1 MSVKKAASPA
11 AQSRSRKSRSRRTPP
26 PPEEPV
32 SANWPAIAA
41 WLRAETPFGLSRW
54 QLLVFLSVLAFVAFT
69 RFWDLGTRA
78 LHHDESMHARFAWD
92 IYRSFD
98 YRYNPLLHGPF
109 QFYFT
114 AFMFFL
120 FGVSD
125 AVARFGPALFGVVS
139 VLLVYP
145 LKPYL
150 GRNGMV
156 LAAILMGISPPLL
169 YFARFARNDI
179 YVVAWTMLIVLALFG
194 WLHTRQRA
202 YIYLGTIAVA
212 LSLATKENT
221 YITLA
226 IAGSFIIFRF
236 LQEQFTPGLAA
247 RLPSHESVKSALAD
261 LWNDWRLLIA
271 GIVAFLLVFVTF
283 FTAFYTH
290 PQDFASGVIKALE
303 YWLAQQEVG
312 RGNQPI
318 WYYFMLLPLYE
329 LIVAVFVLPALWFLA
344 RRGSLTDRFLCYW
357 FVGAVVLYSLAGE
370 RMPWLVLHLSLPG
383 ILLVSRF
390 LGQKFAEPNGLRRH
404 RIALSLFLLI
414 GVYALHTGMPLAYAH
429 GDTPKDMLV
438 YVQTTP
444 DVPYVVAQI
453 EQISRKL
460 TTETE
465 LVGLI
470 DNEDSW
476 PFAWYLRDYT
486 RVGYISKIGDPGEA
500 AFVIV
505 TASEVENARENLSNY
520 VPFRYKLRWW
530 FPEALYKELR
540 PSFLLDFVIN
550 SQTRGNFTAWLMSRK
565 MPKPADVP
573 EFRFGSQDFYFF
585 VRGDLVHLL

>member
-1 MSVKKAASPA
+1 MSVKKAPPPA
-11 AQSRSRKSRSRRTPP
+11 AQAGSRKSRKRRTAPA
-26 PPEEPV
+26 PEAPV
-32 SANWPAIAA
+32 SANWPAIKS
-41 WLRAETPFGLSRW
+41 WLYAETPFGLSRW
-54 QLLVFLSVLAFVAFT
+54 QLLVFLAALVFVAFT

-125 AVARFGPALFGVVS
+125 AVARFGPALFGVLS

-145 LKPYL
+145 FRPYL

-156 LAAILMGISPPLL
+156 LAAVLMAISPPML

-179 YVVAWTMLIVLALFG
+179 YVVAWTLLIVLALFG

-202 YIYLGTIAVA
+202 YIYIGTIAVA

-226 IAGSFIIFRF
+226 IAGSFIIGRF

-247 RLPSHESVKSALAD
+247 RLPGHESVKSALTD
-261 LWNDWRLLIA
+261 LWNDWRLLVA
-271 GIVAFLLVFVTF
+271 GILAFIFVFVTF
-283 FTAFYTH
+283 FTAFYTY

-303 YWLAQQEVG
+303 YWLAQQDVS

-318 WYYFMLLPLYE
+318 WYYFMQIPLYE
-329 LIVAVFVLPALWFLA
+329 LVVAVFALPALWFLA

-357 FVGAVVLYSLAGE
+357 FVAAVVLYSLAGE

-404 RIALSLFLLI
+404 RIALTLFLLI
-414 GVYALHTGMPLAYAH
+414 GVYALHTGLPLAYVH
-429 GDTPKDMLV
+429 GDTPRDLLV

-460 TTETE
+460 TTGTE
-465 LVGLI
+465 IVGII

-486 RVGYISKIGDPGEA
+486 NVGYIAKIGDPGEA

-505 TASEVENARENLSNY
+505 TASEVDNAREHLSNY
-520 VPFRYKLRWW
+520 VPFHYKLRWW
-530 FPEALYKELR
+530 FPEELYRDLR
-540 PSFLLDFVIN
+540 PTFAVEFLTN
-550 SQTRGNFTAWLMSRK
+550 PTTRSNFTAWLVSRK
-565 MPKPADVP
+565 MPKQV
-573 EFRFGSQDFYFF
+573 GSQDFYFF

>member
-1 MSVKKAASPA
+1 MSTKKALPTG
-11 AQSRSRKSRSRRTPP
+11 AQSKPSRSRSGKSPP
-26 PPEEPV
+26 PPEDPV
-32 SANWPAIAA
+32 TADWPAIGA
-41 WLRAETPFGLSRW
+41 WLRAETPFGLYRW
-54 QLLVFLSVLAFVAFT
+54 QLLVFLAVMVFVVFT

-98 YRYNPLLHGPF
+98 YRYNPVLHGPF

-125 AVARFGPALFGVVS
+125 AVARFGPALFGVLS

-150 GRNGMV
+150 GRGGMV
-156 LAAILMGISPPLL
+156 LAAVLMAISPPLL
-169 YFARFARNDI
+169 YFSRFARNDI
-179 YVVAWTMLIVLALFG
+179 YVVAWTILILLALFG
-194 WLHTRQRA
+194 WLHTRQRG
-202 YIYLGTIAVA
+202 YIYLGASAAA

-226 IAGSFIIFRF
+226 LVAIFIVVRI
-236 LQEQFTPGLAA
+236 LQEQFTPGLAG

-261 LWNDWRLLIA
+261 LWRDRGLLIA
-271 GIVAFLLVFVTF
+271 GIVTFLLVFVTLY
-283 FTAFYTH
+283 TAFYTH
-290 PQDFASGVIKALE
+290 PQDFASGVVKALE
-303 YWLAQQEVG
+303 YWLAQQDVS

-318 WYYFMLLPLYE
+318 WYYFMQVPLYE
-329 LIVAVFVLPALWFLA
+329 LIVAVFAIPALWHLA
-344 RRGSLTDRFLCYW
+344 RRGNLTDRFLCFW
-357 FVGAVVLYSLAGE
+357 FVGAVLLYSIAGE

-390 LGQKFAEPNGLRRH
+390 LGKKFAEPNGLRRH
-404 RIALSLFLLI
+404 RIALTLFLLI
-414 GVYALHTGMPLAYAH
+414 GVYALHTGLPLAFAH
-429 GDTPKDMLV
+429 GDTPRDLLV

-444 DVPYVVAQI
+444 DVPYVAAQI
-453 EQISRKL
+453 EQMSRKL
-460 TTETE
+460 TTNIEI
-465 LVGLI
+465 VGII
-470 DNEDSW
+470 DNENSW

-486 RVGYISKIGDPGEA
+486 NVGYISKIGDPGEA

-505 TASEVENARENLSNY
+505 TASEVENAREHLSNY

-530 FPEALYKELR
+530 FPEELYRELR
-540 PSFLLDFVIN
+540 PTFIVDFITN
-550 SQTRGNFTAWLMSRK
+550 PTTRSNFTAWLVTRK
-565 MPKPADVP
+565 MPKPIGSQ
-573 EFRFGSQDFYFF
+573 EFHFGSQDFYFF
-585 VRGDLVHLL
+585 VRGDLVQLL

>member
-1 MSVKKAASPA
+1 MSTKKATPPG
-11 AQSRSRKSRSRRTPP
+11 AQSKPGRSRSRKSPP
-26 PPEEPV
+26 PPEDPV
-32 SANWPAIAA
+32 TADWPVIGA
-41 WLRAETPFGLSRW
+41 WLRAETPFGLYRW
-54 QLLVFLSVLAFVAFT
+54 QLLVFLAVMVFVVFT

-98 YRYNPLLHGPF
+98 YRYNPVLHGPF

-125 AVARFGPALFGVVS
+125 AVARFGPALFGVLS

-150 GRNGMV
+150 GRGGMV
-156 LAAILMGISPPLL
+156 LAAVLMAISPPLL
-169 YFARFARNDI
+169 YFSRFARNDI
-179 YVVAWTMLIVLALFG
+179 YVVAWTMLILLALFG
-194 WLHTRQRA
+194 WLHTRQRG
-202 YIYLGTIAVA
+202 YIYLGASAAA

-226 IAGSFIIFRF
+226 LVAIFIVVRI
-236 LQEQFTPGLAA
+236 LQEQFTPGLAG

-261 LWNDWRLLIA
+261 LWRDRGLLIA
-271 GIVAFLLVFVTF
+271 GIVTFLLVFVTLY
-283 FTAFYTH
+283 TAFYTH
-290 PQDFASGVIKALE
+290 PQDFASGVVKALE
-303 YWLAQQEVG
+303 YWLAQQDVS

-318 WYYFMLLPLYE
+318 WYYFMQVPLYE
-329 LIVAVFVLPALWFLA
+329 LIVAVFAIPALWHLA
-344 RRGSLTDRFLCYW
+344 RRGNLTDRFLCFW
-357 FVGAVVLYSLAGE
+357 FVGAVLLYSIAGE

-390 LGQKFAEPNGLRRH
+390 LGKKFAEPNGLRRH
-404 RIALSLFLLI
+404 RIALTLFLLI
-414 GVYALHTGMPLAYAH
+414 GVYALHTGLPLAFAH
-429 GDTPKDMLV
+429 GDTPRDLLV

-444 DVPYVVAQI
+444 DVPYVAAQI
-453 EQISRKL
+453 EQMSRKL
-460 TTETE
+460 TTNTE
-465 LVGLI
+465 IVGII
-470 DNEDSW
+470 DNENSW

-486 RVGYISKIGDPGEA
+486 NVGYISKIGDPGEA

-505 TASEVENARENLSNY
+505 TASEVENAREHLSNY

-530 FPEALYKELR
+530 FPEELYRELR
-540 PSFLLDFVIN
+540 PTFILDFVTN
-550 SQTRGNFTAWLMSRK
+550 PTTRRNFTAWLVTRK
-565 MPKPADVP
+565 MPKPI
-573 EFRFGSQDFYFF
+573 GSQDFYFF
-585 VRGDLVHLL
+585 VRGDLVQLL

>member
-1 MSVKKAASPA
+1 M
-11 AQSRSRKSRSRRTPP
+11 
-26 PPEEPV
+26 
-32 SANWPAIAA
+32 
-41 WLRAETPFGLSRW
+41 
-54 QLLVFLSVLAFVAFT
+54 LVFLAVLVFVVFT

-98 YRYNPLLHGPF
+98 YRYNPVLHGPF

-125 AVARFGPALFGVVS
+125 AVARFGPALFGVIS
-139 VLLVYP
+139 VLLVFP

-150 GRNGMV
+150 GRGGMV
-156 LAAILMGISPPLL
+156 LAAVLLAISPPLL
-169 YFARFARNDI
+169 YFSRFARNDI
-179 YVVAWTMLIVLALFG
+179 YVVAWTMLILLALFG
-194 WLHTRQRA
+194 WLHTRNRG
-202 YIYLGTIAVA
+202 YIYLGASAVA

-221 YITLA
+221 YITVA
-226 IAGSFIIFRF
+226 IFVAFIVVRF
-236 LQEQFTPGLAA
+236 LQEQFTPGLAG

-261 LWNDWRLLIA
+261 LWSDWRLLIA
-271 GIVAFLLVFVTF
+271 GIVTFLLVFVTF

-303 YWLAQQEVG
+303 YWLAQQDVS

-318 WYYFMLLPLYE
+318 WYYFMQVPLYE
-329 LIVAVFVLPALWFLA
+329 LIVAIFALPALWFLA
-344 RRGSLTDRFLCYW
+344 RRGSLTDRFLCFW

-390 LGQKFAEPNGLRRH
+390 LGQKFAEPNGIRRH
-404 RIALSLFLLI
+404 RVALTLFLLI
-414 GVYALHTGMPLAYAH
+414 GVYALHTGLPLAFAH
-429 GDTPKDMLV
+429 GDTPRDLLV

-444 DVPYVVAQI
+444 DVPFVAAQI
-453 EQISRKL
+453 EQMSRKL
-460 TTETE
+460 TTNTE
-465 LVGLI
+465 IVGLV

-476 PFAWYLRDYT
+476 PFAWYLRDYKN
-486 RVGYISKIGDPGEA
+486 VGYISKIGDPGEA

-505 TASEVENARENLSNY
+505 TASEVDNAREHLSNY

-530 FPEALYKELR
+530 FPEDLYRELR
-540 PSFLLDFVIN
+540 PTFILDFITN
-550 SQTRGNFTAWLMSRK
+550 DTTRSNFTAWLVSRK
-565 MPKPADVP
+565 MPKPI
-573 EFRFGSQDFYFF
+573 GSQDFYFF
-585 VRGDLVHLL
+585 VRGDLVQLL

>member
-1 MSVKKAASPA
+1 MSTKKALPTG
-11 AQSRSRKSRSRRTPP
+11 AQSKPSRSRSGKSPP
-26 PPEEPV
+26 PPEDPV
-32 SANWPAIAA
+32 TADWPAIGA
-41 WLRAETPFGLSRW
+41 WLRAETPFGLYRW
-54 QLLVFLSVLAFVAFT
+54 QLLVFLAVMVFVVFT

-98 YRYNPLLHGPF
+98 YRYNPVLHGPF

-125 AVARFGPALFGVVS
+125 AVARFGPALFGVLS

-150 GRNGMV
+150 GRGGMV
-156 LAAILMGISPPLL
+156 LAAVLMAISPPLL
-169 YFARFARNDI
+169 YFSRFARNDI
-179 YVVAWTMLIVLALFG
+179 YVVAWTILILLALFG
-194 WLHTRQRA
+194 WLHTRQRG
-202 YIYLGTIAVA
+202 YIYLGASAAA

-226 IAGSFIIFRF
+226 LVAIFIVVRI
-236 LQEQFTPGLAA
+236 LQEQFTPGLAG

-261 LWNDWRLLIA
+261 LWRDRGLLIA
-271 GIVAFLLVFVTF
+271 GIVTFLLVFVTLY
-283 FTAFYTH
+283 TAFYTH
-290 PQDFASGVIKALE
+290 PQDFASGVVKALE
-303 YWLAQQEVG
+303 YWLAQQDVS

-318 WYYFMLLPLYE
+318 WYYFMQVPLYE
-329 LIVAVFVLPALWFLA
+329 LIVAVFAIPALWHLA
-344 RRGSLTDRFLCYW
+344 RRGNLTDRFLCFW
-357 FVGAVVLYSLAGE
+357 FVGAVLLYSIAGE

-390 LGQKFAEPNGLRRH
+390 LGKKFAEPNGLRRH
-404 RIALSLFLLI
+404 RIALTLFLLI
-414 GVYALHTGMPLAYAH
+414 GVYALHTGLPLAFAH
-429 GDTPKDMLV
+429 GDTPRDLLV

-444 DVPYVVAQI
+444 DVPYVAAQI
-453 EQISRKL
+453 EQMSRKL
-460 TTETE
+460 TTNTE
-465 LVGLI
+465 IVGII
-470 DNEDSW
+470 DNENSW

-486 RVGYISKIGDPGEA
+486 NVGYISKIGDPGEA

-505 TASEVENARENLSNY
+505 TASEVENAREHLSNY

-530 FPEALYKELR
+530 FPEELYRELR
-540 PSFLLDFVIN
+540 PTFILDFVTN
-550 SQTRGNFTAWLMSRK
+550 PTTRSNFTAWLVSRK
-565 MPKPADVP
+565 MPKPIGSQ
-573 EFRFGSQDFYFF
+573 EFHFGSQDFYFF
-585 VRGDLVHLL
+585 VRGDLVQLL

>member
-1 MSVKKAASPA
+1 MSTKKAAPTG
-11 AQSRSRKSRSRRTPP
+11 AQSKPSRSRSRKSPP
-26 PPEEPV
+26 PPEDPV
-32 SANWPAIAA
+32 TADWPVIGA
-41 WLRAETPFGLSRW
+41 WLRAETPFGLYRW
-54 QLLVFLSVLAFVAFT
+54 QLLVFLAVMVFVVFT

-98 YRYNPLLHGPF
+98 YRYNPVLHGPF

-125 AVARFGPALFGVVS
+125 AVARFGPALFGVLS

-150 GRNGMV
+150 GRGGMV
-156 LAAILMGISPPLL
+156 LAAVLMAISPPLL
-169 YFARFARNDI
+169 YFSRFARNDI
-179 YVVAWTMLIVLALFG
+179 YVVAWTILILLALFG
-194 WLHTRQRA
+194 WLHTRQRG
-202 YIYLGTIAVA
+202 YIYLGASAAA

-226 IAGSFIIFRF
+226 LVAIFIVVRI
-236 LQEQFTPGLAA
+236 LQEQFTPGLAG

-261 LWNDWRLLIA
+261 LWRDRGLLIA
-271 GIVAFLLVFVTF
+271 GIVTFLLVFVTLY
-283 FTAFYTH
+283 TAFYTH
-290 PQDFASGVIKALE
+290 PQDFASGVVKALE
-303 YWLAQQEVG
+303 YWLAQQDVS

-318 WYYFMLLPLYE
+318 WYYFMQVPLYE
-329 LIVAVFVLPALWFLA
+329 LIVAVFAIPALWHLA
-344 RRGSLTDRFLCYW
+344 RRGNLTDRFLCFW
-357 FVGAVVLYSLAGE
+357 FVGAVLLYSIAGE

-390 LGQKFAEPNGLRRH
+390 LGKKFAEPNGLRRH
-404 RIALSLFLLI
+404 RIALTLFLLI
-414 GVYALHTGMPLAYAH
+414 GVYALHTGLPLAFAH
-429 GDTPKDMLV
+429 GDTPRDLLV

-444 DVPYVVAQI
+444 DVPYVAAQI
-453 EQISRKL
+453 EQMSRKL
-460 TTETE
+460 TTNTE
-465 LVGLI
+465 IVGII
-470 DNEDSW
+470 DNENSW

-486 RVGYISKIGDPGEA
+486 NVGYISKIGDPGEA

-505 TASEVENARENLSNY
+505 TASEVENAREHLSNY

-530 FPEALYKELR
+530 FPEELYRELR
-540 PSFLLDFVIN
+540 PTFILDFVTN
-550 SQTRGNFTAWLMSRK
+550 PTTRRNFTAWLVTRK
-565 MPKPADVP
+565 MPKPI
-573 EFRFGSQDFYFF
+573 GSQDFYFF
-585 VRGDLVHLL
+585 VRGDLVQLL